1 MSNKIKVIVKRPDEV
16 VGHMTYI
23 VNTLKNLQR
32 TVDGYIETVPL
43 ADSPHRIIMICND
56 EGKLRGL
63 SASFVCGTVSQDLI
77 VGTVIICGA
86 EEDEFTDVPISLETW
101 KTMLRA
107 WGNVV

>member
-1 MSNKIKVIVKRPDEV
+1 MKVIIKRTFEP
-16 VGHMTYI
+16 VGRI
-23 VNTLKNLQR
+23 REIPNTLKNLQR

-63 SASFVCGTVSQDLI
+63 PASFVCGTIRQDLI